1 MRWPII
7 LLSLLLVGCGANAKL
22 EKAAKLGLDGNKLGS
37 DFLAASETDQLAYC
51 VASMKAYKTSGVQS
65 FSVSP
70 SVGNLTPKVFCGQL
84 AEYIAEDPG
93 NKDERLSQA
102 SATAILLYS
111 RPKNRRQKTDA
122 ELDRMQSSPK

>member
-1 MRWPII
+1 MRWSIVF
-7 LLSLLLVGCGANAKL
+7 LSVLLVGCSATAKL
-22 EKAAKLGLDGNKLGS
+22 AKAPEPGLTGNKLGS
-37 DFLAASETDQLAYC
+37 DFLAASDADKLVYC
-51 VASMKAYKTSGVQS
+51 TASMKAYKTSGVQS

-70 SVGNLTPKVFCGQL
+70 SVGNLTPKTFCGQL
-84 AEYIAEDPG
+84 AEYLSEDVA

-111 RPKNRRQKTDA
+111 RPKNRQKNDA

>member
-1 MRWPII
+1 MRWPIV
-7 LLSLLLVGCGANAKL
+7 LLSILLVGCGANAKL
-22 EKAAKLGLDGNKLGS
+22 EKASKLELDGNKLGS
-37 DFLAASETDQLAYC
+37 DFLAASKSGKLAYC
-51 VASMKAYKTSGVQS
+51 SASMKAYKTSGVQS

-70 SVGNLTPKVFCGQL
+70 SVGNLTPEIFCGQL

-111 RPKNRRQKTDA
+111 RPKNRQKSDA